1 MSEFVDSERRGQD
14 QGIRMKDLVAATG
27 LPKSTILYYL
37 GQGLLPEP
45 EKPRPNVAFY
55 DPRSVDRIKLI
66 RHLQKHHRLS
76 ISEIHEVLRSREGGP
91 ESELRL
97 ELNEVVFGP
106 IAREP
111 ENPLGAQAF
120 CAETGLTGEQLQEL
134 LELRLLLP
142 LQPGRFDRED
152 VRMGRAL
159 SLGLSWGIRASDLAY
174 YAELGQQIV
183 DQEVQLRSRIT
194 GPMPHDADAA
204 ITIEMVHNARVSRT
218 YVIERLFQHRVMGMK
233 DIKDEV

>member
-1 MSEFVDSERRGQD
+1 MSELLDSEKRPRKPGL
-14 QGIRMKDLVAATG
+14 RMKDLVAATG

-37 GQGLLPEP
+37 AQGLLPEP
-45 EKPRPNVAFY
+45 ERSRPNVAFY
-55 DPRSVDRIKLI
+55 DPQSVDRIKLI

-76 ISEIHEVLRSREGGP
+76 ISEIREVLDSRGGGP
-91 ESELRL
+91 VAELRL
-97 ELNEVVFGP
+97 ELNELVFGP
-106 IAREP
+106 FDREP
-111 ENPLGAQAF
+111 QDPLDAPAF

-134 LELRLLLP
+134 LACRLLLP
-142 LQPGRFDRED
+142 LQPDRFDRED

-159 SLGLSWGIRASDLAY
+159 ARGLSWGIRAGDLAY

-183 DQEVQLRSRIT
+183 DHEVRLRSRIT
-194 GPMPHDADAA
+194 GPLPHDADAA

-218 YVIERLFQHRVMGMK
+218 YVLERLFQHRVMGIK

>member
-1 MSEFVDSERRGQD
+1 
-14 QGIRMKDLVAATG
+14 MKDLAAATG

-37 GQGLLPEP
+37 AQGLLPEP

-55 DPRSVDRIKLI
+55 DPRCVDRIKLI

-91 ESELRL
+91 GSELRL

-106 IAREP
+106 IVRDP
-111 ENPLGAQAF
+111 EESLDDRAF

-142 LQPGRFDRED
+142 LQPDRFDHED
-152 VRMGRAL
+152 LRMGRAL
-159 SLGLSWGIRASDLAY
+159 ARGLSWGIQAGDLAY

-183 DQEVQLRSRIT
+183 DHEVRLRSRIT
-194 GPMPHDADAA
+194 GPLPHDADAA

-218 YVIERLFQHRVMGMK
+218 YVIERLFQHQVMGMK